1 MRKDNSKSRILST
14 DKLHI
19 ESKTLFLDL
28 KENAGGRF
36 LQIAELSN
44 ARRSTIV
51 IPLSGFEEFMASLQK
66 IAEAGCLPEGTMTT
80 EGGVAGGA
88 VSEEF

>member
-66 IAEAGCLPEGTMTT
+66 IAEAGCLPEGTMTP